1 MAARYKITAT
11 IVKSGNLPVKWTRY
25 SGIAMTRAECEKMF
39 SIPQGGELPV
49 IRSGWKISAVNYR
62 CPGRQNSDYKQA
74 LSVELRCGD
83 RACVITE
90 RCRGV
95 VAIS

>member
-39 SIPQGGELPV
+39 SIPQGRGASGDKVRVEDFSCELQVP
-49 IRSGWKISAVNYR
+49 W
-62 CPGRQNSDYKQA
+62 QA
-74 LSVELRCGD
+74 E
-83 RACVITE
+83 
-90 RCRGV
+90 
-95 VAIS
+95 